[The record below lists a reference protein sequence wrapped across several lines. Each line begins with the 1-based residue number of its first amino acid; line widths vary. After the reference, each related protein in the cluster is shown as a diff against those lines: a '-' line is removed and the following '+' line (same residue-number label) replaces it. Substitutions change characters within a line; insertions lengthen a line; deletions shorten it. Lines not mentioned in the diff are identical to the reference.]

1 MTEETE
7 QETRKR
13 RIDHKLEAIGWKL
26 IKYHES
32 KHLSSYLSHAIEE
45 YPTSNGPVDYAL
57 VDQGQIIAV
66 VEAKKLGTGP
76 QNVLVI
82 IFVIAFGIAQPFLWY
97 GLFEKDPPTGVI
109 DIANLLLILITLL
122 AVGLTGFSVLI
133 YESLQERLS
142 TRITQGIKQTED
154 EVHKRIK
161 EDLNKAHRT
170 EDEVHKRI
178 EKHVNEVSRREGELS
193 QRTENEIENR
203 QNLFR
208 AQMLRSTGFT
218 FWQLF
223 VVWEEVKVEKST
235 QDIHTKKIFEDLI
248 RIAIEKAK
256 GSLHYAKKLSENEY
270 KEDIYRCKS
279 NWVYFLAEA
288 ARVEEFN
295 KPTRRDKVLALKC
308 SNEILKEV
316 SKKDFQDYYHYWE
329 SCAWALQHLS
339 EKEDEKSKQKAHN
352 IICELLND
360 KDILLLSPSWH
371 GEIENKWADF
381 LEEKNDASASIK
393 NT

>member
-1 MTEETE
+1 MC
-7 QETRKR
+7 Q
-13 RIDHKLEAIGWKL
+13 
-26 IKYHES
+26 
-32 KHLSSYLSHAIEE
+32 
-45 YPTSNGPVDYAL
+45 
-57 VDQGQIIAV
+57 
-66 VEAKKLGTGP
+66 VEAKKIKEWWQLKRIWFGFFI
-76 QNVLVI
+76 I

-193 QRTENEIENR
+193 QRTEKEIENR

-256 GSLHYAKKLSENEY
+256 GSLHYAKKLPENEY

>member
-1 MTEETE
+1 M
-7 QETRKR
+7 
-13 RIDHKLEAIGWKL
+13 A
-26 IKYHES
+26 
-32 KHLSSYLSHAIEE
+32 
-45 YPTSNGPVDYAL
+45 
-57 VDQGQIIAV
+57 
-66 VEAKKLGTGP
+66 EAKAEAKAKKIKEWWQLKRIWFGFFI
-76 QNVLVI
+76 I

-97 GLFEKDPPTGVI
+97 LFEKNPPDAVI

-161 EDLNKAHRT
+161 GDLDKVQRT
-170 EDEVHKRI
+170 EDEVHDRI
-178 EKHVNEVSRREGELS
+178 EKHVNEVSRREEVLS
-193 QRTENEIENR
+193 QRTEKEIENR

-256 GSLHYAKKLSENEY
+256 GSLHYAKKLPENEY

-295 KPTRRDKVLALKC
+295 KPTRRDKMLALEC

-316 SKKDFQDYYHYWE
+316 SKEDYRDYYHYWE

-339 EKEDEKSKQKAHN
+339 EKEDENLKQKAHD
-352 IICELLND
+352 IIREFLND
-360 KDILLLSPSWH
+360 EDISPSWRK
-371 GEIENKWADF
+371 EIENKWVDF
-381 LEEKNDASASIK
+381 LEEKNDTSTSVK
-393 NT
+393 NA